1 VSVDPEGGPAGS
13 NALGTTQRL
22 DTGVNMC
29 NKCTSCVEQIVACD
43 GVYNVFTLRGI
54 VFSHP
59 DVNAFFI
66 ENDLVMSR
74 SFLGDDV
81 ASPESQIAYQSF
93 VDALDDA
100 TLKALVTTLNTVW
113 GHLFQVARK
122 DIPETAFRMNF
133 ISFKQQVYSSFK
145 PVIVD
150 VEETMRFTLEEAL
163 VAAQKQFSGGSG
175 YDRIHNAQF
184 KEVTTPELAVAADE
198 LIWKVVSIFRKFKD
212 SLVDNSSAK

>member
-1 VSVDPEGGPAGS
+1 
-13 NALGTTQRL
+13 
-22 DTGVNMC
+22 
-29 NKCTSCVEQIVACD
+29 
-43 GVYNVFTLRGI
+43 
-54 VFSHP
+54 
-59 DVNAFFI
+59 
-66 ENDLVMSR
+66 
-74 SFLGDDV
+74 
-81 ASPESQIAYQSF
+81 
-93 VDALDDA
+93 
-100 TLKALVTTLNTVW
+100 
-113 GHLFQVARK
+113 
-122 DIPETAFRMNF
+122 MNF